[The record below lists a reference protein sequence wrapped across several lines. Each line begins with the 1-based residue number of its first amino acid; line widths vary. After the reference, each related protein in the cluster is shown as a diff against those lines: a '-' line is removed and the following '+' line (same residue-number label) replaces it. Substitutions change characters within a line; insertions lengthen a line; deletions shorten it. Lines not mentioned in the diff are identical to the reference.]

1 MSDIFK
7 FVKSYIT
14 AKDVAIHYG
23 FHPNRSNLICC
34 PFHNDK
40 HPSMKVEKRFFC
52 FGCGVQG
59 DAIDFVS
66 NYFGIGFKEA
76 AEKLLTDFGITL
88 MPEPSRKRAKS
99 YSTSMAQYKE
109 KRSELT
115 QITRRLLQYKDMLAT
130 RIQAL
135 APNTMDEEWSDAF
148 VEEINASV
156 RVTYL
161 IDGLLFG
168 AKDEGMEF
176 YEFYKEEV
184 EEIVRSMEA
193 GESRNHRKARG
204 K

>member
-7 FVKSYIT
+7 FVKNYVT
-14 AKDVAIHYG
+14 AKDVVIHYG
-23 FHPNRSNLICC
+23 FRPNRSNLICC

-52 FGCGVQG
+52 FSCGAQG

-66 NYFGIGFKEA
+66 NYFGIGLKEA
-76 AEKLLTDFGITL
+76 AEKLLVDFGITL
-88 MPEPSRKRAKS
+88 MPEPSIKRAKS
-99 YSTSMAQYKE
+99 YSTSIVQYQE
-109 KRSELT
+109 KRLEIT

-135 APNTMDEEWSDAF
+135 APKTMDDEWSDEFA
-148 VEEINASV
+148 EEINASV

-168 AKDEGMEF
+168 AKDECMEF
-176 YEFYKEEV
+176 YEFYKGEV
-184 EEIVRSMEA
+184 EEIVRSTEA
-193 GESRNHRKARG
+193 GESRNHRKARS

>member
-7 FVKSYIT
+7 FVKNYVT
-14 AKDVAIHYG
+14 AKDVVIHYG
-23 FHPNRSNLICC
+23 FRPNRSNLICC

-52 FGCGVQG
+52 FSCGAQG

-66 NYFGIGFKEA
+66 NYFGIGLKEA
-76 AEKLLTDFGITL
+76 AEKLLEDFGITL
-88 MPEPSRKRAKS
+88 MPEPSMKRVKS
-99 YSTSMAQYKE
+99 YSTSIVQYQE
-109 KRSELT
+109 KRPEIT

-135 APNTMDEEWSDAF
+135 APKTMDDEWSDEFA
-148 VEEINASV
+148 EEINANV
-156 RVTYL
+156 RVVYL

-168 AKDEGMEF
+168 TKDECMEF
-176 YEFYKEEV
+176 YEFYKGEV

-193 GESRNHRKARG
+193 GESRNYRKTRS